1 VKHYHSIDEVTLSGL
16 TPRAAQCW
24 RGVRLVPLVRTKAVP
39 HLRIARVRTDE
50 ELTITRLSAHTAHPE
65 RELAFVSIVPHAFV
79 VGWGE
84 DAEAEVN
91 QGVAFVRE
99 RDGHRFHTG
108 GCSIAVKLRMARR
121 ASDKSLRFV
130 PQQLAV
136 EGLLSLFF
144 AGPDVASRDWSE
156 RLLRRGLDPRVERAV
171 SGRSMEHL
179 ADALRVFEI
188 LEDQCGMLLF
198 FKDVLFGS
206 FVAPTHEDYRA
217 VHDSL
222 VLDLFPAELLEYAAY
237 DAPVFKTTVNSQGVR
252 TIADLRAALAAQ
264 ERAWAEWYSHMAS
277 GLIRDAMI
285 SGVYSMDGYRLE
297 RFVTTLARKGEHH
310 AGERIVAR
318 DGTLAYLKSYRLG
331 AQQARRAYL
340 LKQLGANGW
349 DLERA
354 AVDSRLTELQFVDEL
369 RRAGFEWMLGSKV
382 LDQIRRGALK

>member
-1 VKHYHSIDEVTLSGL
+1 MNHYSIENITMQGL
-16 TPRAAQCW
+16 TARAAQCW
-24 RGVRLVPLVRTKAVP
+24 RSVRLVPLVRTKAVP
-39 HLRIARVRTDE
+39 HLRIGRVAMKD
-50 ELTITRLSAHTAHPE
+50 ELTITRLSAHTAQPD
-65 RELAFVSIVPHAFV
+65 RELAFVSVVPHAFV

-99 RDGHRFHTG
+99 RDGHRFHSG
-108 GCSIAVKLRMARR
+108 GCQIAVKLRMARR

-144 AGPDVASRDWSE
+144 AGPEVATRDWSE
-156 RLLRRGLDPRVERAV
+156 RLLRRGLDPRVERAI

-188 LEDQCGMLLF
+188 LDEQCGMLLF

-206 FVAPTHEDYRA
+206 FVAPTAEDYRA

-237 DAPVFKTTVNSQGVR
+237 DAPVFKTSVDPQGVR
-252 TIADLRAALAAQ
+252 TIADLRSALAAQ
-264 ERAWAEWYSHMAS
+264 ERAWAEWYEHMAS
-277 GLIRDAMI
+277 GLIRDAMVR
-285 SGVYSMDGYRLE
+285 SVYSMDGYRLE

-318 DGTLAYLKSYRLG
+318 DGTLAYLKSYRVG
-331 AQQARRAYL
+331 VQQARRAYL
-340 LKQLGANGW
+340 LKQLGTQSW
-349 DLERA
+349 DLARA
-354 AVDSRLTELQFVDEL
+354 AADSRMTEGQFVDEL
-369 RRAGFEWMLGSKV
+369 TRAGFAWMLGPKV